1 MVGYTDARK
10 FGPCAGMRHYGEL
23 AEPKW
28 CIACRRGT
36 GDLLLCARHVPQVL
50 GVALAM
56 SLTLELYTQSGQNG
70 GREHAERARPLFRVT
85 DSRRV
90 SNLPASTRRHSIGR
104 AALIIMPGPGN
115 DFGPEGLTN
124 DSHCDIPGQ
133 GAKVIA

>member
-36 GDLLLCARHVPQVL
+36 GDVLLCARHVPQIL

-70 GREHAERARPLFRVT
+70 DREHAERARPVFRVI
-85 DSRRV
+85 DSQQV
-90 SNLPASTRRHSIGR
+90 SNLPASASALGWSGRPNNKARARKRFRPRRLDKR
-104 AALIIMPGPGN
+104 LR
-115 DFGPEGLTN
+115 
-124 DSHCDIPGQ
+124 CDIPGQ